1 MRGTLHLALARTYD
15 SLSMW
20 NEAEAQYLDAID
32 VDRAHRG
39 PLAAS
44 TVEATM
50 KLGGLYNRLGR
61 YREAAELTEPL
72 WRRLRR
78 DVGVAD
84 ARTLDA
90 QLLWGHC
97 MDWLGRSEE
106 SIEMLREV
114 AELADRHFPE
124 QPQMRFTPWTDIG
137 VVYRNANR
145 PEDAENHLRQILQKA
160 HERLEPLHPLAVRVH
175 MILAM
180 VVEDQGRS
188 TESEALLRDL
198 VERLRAAG
206 PEHELILGGRLN
218 TLGVTLENQGRL
230 DEALAMYHEALE
242 ILGRLVG
249 PGSIQALFPRQNILD
264 VLDRQGRYEEA
275 LELSEAWAQDVETL
289 TGPWST
295 WTVRDRVRRAAMNL
309 RLGRLQEGEAL
320 LAEVERKLSDDGN
333 ELDSVEERLAR
344 RSVGRPEVGAVRRLD
359 AEESLAHFPP
369 LRDGLEAV
377 HIAGGARVDGRL
389 LAEAL
394 LAGSGSQRIVAPAL
408 AELVIEGDRVAGVR
422 LDGGDGSS
430 ETIEADAVVVAAGAW
445 TNELLEPV
453 GVAPLVDVE
462 PQKGQI
468 IHFGLEDDTSWWP
481 VVLPTGPHYLLA
493 FDDNR
498 VVVGATREFDS
509 GFDVRVTAAGQAEV
523 LATALSVA
531 PGLADAT
538 VLETRVGLRPLA
550 RGLPTIGAIPG
561 IEGLLVGTGL
571 GAGGLTMGPLFGRI
585 LADLVMGRTPTVDLG
600 PFTPAS

>member
-1 MRGTLHLALARTYD
+1 MRVVVVGSGIVGASAADHLAGPAAGTD
-15 SLSMW
+15 HAAD
-20 NEAEAQYLDAID
+20 EVVV
-32 VDRAHRG
+32 VDRAHPGKATLAGAGIVCPWASAMDDG
-39 PLAAS
+39 PYYDLYAAGAAYYEELLVRIAGR
-44 TVEATM
+44 VE
-50 KLGGLYNRLGR
+50 L
-61 YREAAELTEPL
+61 
-72 WRRLRR
+72 
-78 DVGVAD
+78 DVGYRRVGA
-84 ARTLDA
+84 L
-90 QLLWGHC
+90 
-97 MDWLGRSEE
+97 
-106 SIEMLREV
+106 
-114 AELADRHFPE
+114 
-124 QPQMRFTPWTDIG
+124 
-137 VVYRNANR
+137 VV
-145 PEDAENHLRQILQKA
+145 
-160 HERLEPLHPLAVRVH
+160 
-175 MILAM
+175 
-180 VVEDQGRS
+180 
-188 TESEALLRDL
+188 
-198 VERLRAAG
+198 
-206 PEHELILGGRLN
+206 
-218 TLGVTLENQGRL
+218 
-230 DEALAMYHEALE
+230 
-242 ILGRLVG
+242 
-249 PGSIQALFPRQNILD
+249 
-264 VLDRQGRYEEA
+264 
-275 LELSEAWAQDVETL
+275 
-289 TGPWST
+289 
-295 WTVRDRVRRAAMNL
+295 
-309 RLGRLQEGEAL
+309 
-320 LAEVERKLSDDGN
+320 SDDGN

-561 IEGLLVGTGL
+561 IEGLFVGTGL